1 MLTVEEC
8 FETAL
13 NCQWGDPALDGR
25 YFGKYISY
33 EDLPFSENVRN
44 LMEIP

>member
-1 MLTVEEC
+1 MSTVEGC

-13 NCQWGDPALDGR
+13 NCQWGVQALHGR

-33 EDLPFSENVRN
+33 EDLLF
-44 LMEIP
+44 LLKILKI